1 MLATSA
7 ADRILPIRVVSIA
20 SCCYTMCMHN
30 RAGYSVDA
38 IVAAIAQIDQQ
49 ELDRLQDAL
58 DRRRG
63 ELRKKQSP
71 VLERREYRNGLLQLE
86 GRAYQRKKDG
96 QLIERGPY
104 WYFHYREG
112 GKQRTLYVGKTD
124 DPEAKVDEI
133 MEGK

>member
-1 MLATSA
+1 LATSA
-7 ADRILPIRVVSIA
+7 ADQILPIRVVSIA

-30 RAGYSVDA
+30 RIEYSVDA
-38 IVAAIAQIDQQ
+38 IVAAIAQMDQQ
-49 ELDRLQDAL
+49 ELDRLQAAL

-63 ELRKKQSP
+63 ELRKKQST

-86 GRAYQRKKDG
+86 GRTYQRKKDG
-96 QLIERGPY
+96 QLKQRGPY

-124 DPEAKVDEI
+124 NPEAKVDEI
-133 MEGK
+133 MEGE